1 MKRNIGICRG
11 ALLPKVAELNNDI
24 HAKTMT
30 LPLPLLEV
38 LLTLRSVLFLGT
50 KYTCPCCGW
59 HVRAFTDDNA
69 IFRERS
75 LSYCPRCNS
84 KARHR
89 RIWLFLEEKTNLFS
103 ERLSLF
109 EVSPKYSF
117 SRRFNAMPNLTYF
130 GADLVC
136 RPHISARLD
145 LTAMPVRTNTFDA
158 VICVHV
164 LEEIADDRK
173 AMTELFRVLKPG
185 GWAVI
190 SVPTRMDR
198 LTYED
203 PALTT
208 PEERQRA
215 FGEAAHVRIYGY
227 DLVDRLEQ
235 CGFRVQV
242 DLAEN
247 VPVQTREKYGLRN
260 DENIFYCTKPAGANM
275 GTGGK
280 P

>member
-1 MKRNIGICRG
+1 MKRNFDIYRG
-11 ALLPKVAELNNDI
+11 AMWRGAFELKEAMHVND
-24 HAKTMT
+24 MT
-30 LPLPLLEV
+30 LPVPLLEIM
-38 LLTLRSVLFLGT
+38 LTLRSVFFLGT

-69 IFRERS
+69 ILRERS

-103 ERLSLF
+103 ERLRLF

-117 SRRFNAMPNLTYF
+117 ARRFKAMPNIVYF
-130 GADLVC
+130 GADLVR
-136 RPHISARLD
+136 RPHISARMD
-145 LTAMPVRTNTFDA
+145 LTAVPVRSDTFDA

-164 LEEIADDRK
+164 LEEIIDDRK
-173 AMTELFRVLKPG
+173 AMSELYRVLKPS
-185 GWAVI
+185 GWAVV
-190 SVPTRMDR
+190 SVPTRMDQ

-203 PALTT
+203 PAITR
-208 PEERQRA
+208 PGERQRA
-215 FGEAAHVRIYGY
+215 FGEAAHVRIYGH
-227 DLVDRLEQ
+227 DLVDRLEA

-247 VPVQTREKYGLRN
+247 VPPPTREKYGLRT
-260 DENIFYCTKPAGANM
+260 DENIFFCTKPGESDN
-275 GTGGK
+275 GG
-280 P
+280 

>member
-1 MKRNIGICRG
+1 MSCG
-11 ALLPKVAELNNDI
+11 AVELKDSMYVND
-24 HAKTMT
+24 MT
-30 LPLPLLEV
+30 LPLPLLEIV
-38 LLTLRSVLFLGT
+38 LTLRSVFFLGT

-59 HVRAFTDDNA
+59 HVRAFTDDGA

-103 ERLSLF
+103 ERLRLF

-117 SRRFNAMPNLTYF
+117 SRRFKAMPNLDYF
-130 GADLVC
+130 GADLIR
-136 RPHISARLD
+136 RPHISARMD
-145 LTAMPVRTNTFDA
+145 LTAVPVRSDTFDA

-164 LEEIADDRK
+164 LEEITDDRK
-173 AMTELFRVLKPG
+173 AMSELYRVLKPG

-190 SVPTRMDR
+190 TVPTRMDQ

-203 PALTT
+203 PAITA
-208 PEERQRA
+208 PEERERA
-215 FGEAAHVRIYGY
+215 FGETAHVRIYGH
-227 DLVDRLEQ
+227 DLVDRLEA

-247 VPVQTREKYGLRN
+247 VPQPTREKYGLRS
-260 DENIFYCTKPAGANM
+260 DENIFFCIKPGE
-275 GTGGK
+275 TDCGGK
-280 P
+280 I

>member
-1 MKRNIGICRG
+1 
-11 ALLPKVAELNNDI
+11 
-24 HAKTMT
+24 
-30 LPLPLLEV
+30 
-38 LLTLRSVLFLGT
+38 
-50 KYTCPCCGW
+50 
-59 HVRAFTDDNA
+59 VRAFTDDDA

-103 ERLSLF
+103 ERLRLF

-117 SRRFNAMPNLTYF
+117 SRRFKAMLNLNYF
-130 GADLVC
+130 GADLIC
-136 RPHISARLD
+136 RPHISARMD
-145 LTAMPVRTNTFDA
+145 LTAVPIRSGTFDA

-164 LEEIADDRK
+164 LEEIMDDRK
-173 AMTELFRVLKPG
+173 AMSELYRILKPG

-190 SVPTRMDR
+190 SVPTRMDQ

-203 PALTT
+203 PTITT
-208 PEERQRA
+208 PAERERA
-215 FGEAAHVRIYGY
+215 FGETAHVRIYGY
-227 DLVDRLEQ
+227 DLVERLEE

-247 VPVQTREKYGLRN
+247 VPPQTREKYGLRN
-260 DENIFYCTKPAGANM
+260 DENIFFCTKPAGTN
-275 GTGGK
+275 TNIGGA